1 MEFHWG
7 FKMSEFTDILTYVCS
22 ACGHEELTDFNI
34 CAKCGAVN
42 EVVIVQK
49 QIETGKLTK
58 EQN

>member
-1 MEFHWG
+1 
-7 FKMSEFTDILTYVCS
+7 MSEFTDILTYVCS

-42 EVVIVQK
+42 EVVMVQK

-58 EQN
+58 EQK